1 MDYEETLNIKQYM
14 VQNLVNKNLKRKI
27 EVEKTIGMGNP
38 YYYRNKAQFPVG
50 LDLEG
55 NKIMGVYANRS
66 HDIIPMEN
74 CMIQNSK
81 LQEISMFIFNFIK
94 KHNIDV
100 YCEKTGRGLVRHI
113 VTKIGVQTNQV
124 MCIIVLNGEIL
135 PYEKELIHE
144 LVHEYGVNT
153 IVKNINTKNTNVIL
167 GQKNINIYGNG
178 YICDFLGDYIFK
190 ISPMSFYQINPVQT
204 EILYNI
210 AIDISGIR
218 DEKVENVFDLYC
230 GIGTIGIFVSDYAKN
245 VYGIEIVEQA
255 VKDAKENAKL
265 NGVKNAEFMI
275 GDVEFALEELIIKRS
290 IIPDVVFVDPPRKG
304 LDNNTINNL
313 IKIKTKRIVYISCN
327 PSTMIRDLAKLEE
340 YYDVA
345 KIKTVD
351 MFPFTSH
358 VEVCALLELK
368 NCQ

>member
-1 MDYEETLNIKQYM
+1 
-14 VQNLVNKNLKRKI
+14 
-27 EVEKTIGMGNP
+27 
-38 YYYRNKAQFPVG
+38 
-50 LDLEG
+50 
-55 NKIMGVYANRS
+55 
-66 HDIIPMEN
+66 
-74 CMIQNSK
+74 
-81 LQEISMFIFNFIK
+81 
-94 KHNIDV
+94 
-100 YCEKTGRGLVRHI
+100 
-113 VTKIGVQTNQV
+113 
-124 MCIIVLNGEIL
+124 
-135 PYEKELIHE
+135 
-144 LVHEYGVNT
+144 
-153 IVKNINTKNTNVIL
+153 
-167 GQKNINIYGNG
+167 
-178 YICDFLGDYIFK
+178 
-190 ISPMSFYQINPVQT
+190 MSFYQINPVQT

-358 VEVCALLELK
+358 VECVALMGRKEDK
-368 NCQ
+368 SR